1 MKITAL
7 VENTSCKEGIGA
19 EHGLSLF
26 IEAKEKTILFD
37 TGASKMFSE
46 NAEKLKADLTKVD
59 LAVLSHGHYDHSR
72 GLNTFLTLNTKAPI
86 YMRKSAFGPYYSERE
101 GGKYEFIGID
111 ESLITNNRVIFTGK
125 ETPLGEGISLFSNV
139 KGDRFFPTGNKSLL
153 KKTEDGY
160 EQDDFAHEQNLVI
173 EEDGISLLVSGC
185 SHRGIVNI
193 VDHFHALYGH
203 YPTHVI
209 GGFHL
214 YNHRTGK
221 PESTQTLSKIADA
234 LLASGATYY
243 TCHCTGE
250 ENYQVLRTY
259 MGSKVEYLSGGK
271 TLDLEAVE

>member
-7 VENTSCKEGIGA
+7 LENTSCKEGIKA

-26 IEAKEKTILFD
+26 IQAKEKSILFD
-37 TGASKMFSE
+37 TGATGMFAE
-46 NAEKLKADLTKVD
+46 NAQKLHVDLAKVD
-59 LAVLSHGHYDHSR
+59 LAVLSHGHYDHS
-72 GLNTFLTLNTKAPI
+72 GGMQTFLKLNSTAPI
-86 YMRKSAFGPYYSERE
+86 YLRKSAFGPYYSERD
-101 GGKYEFIGID
+101 GGATEFIGID
-111 ESLITNNRVIFTGK
+111 ESLITNNRLIFTGK
-125 ETPLGEGISLFSNV
+125 ETPLGKGLSLFSAV
-139 KGDRFFPTGNKSLL
+139 KGERFFPTGNKSLL

-160 EQDDFAHEQNLVI
+160 ERDDFAHEQNLVI

-193 VDHFHALYGH
+193 VDHFHALFGH

-221 PESTQTLSKIADA
+221 PESNETLHQIADA

-250 ENYQVLRTY
+250 ENYQVLRTF
-259 MGSKVEYLSGGK
+259 MGDKVEYLSGGR
-271 TLDLEAVE
+271 TLELEAVQ

>member
-1 MKITAL
+1 MKITTL
-7 VENTSCKEGIGA
+7 VENTSCKKEIA
-19 EHGLSLF
+19 SEHGLSLF

-37 TGASKMFSE
+37 TGATALFAN
-46 NAEKLKADLTKVD
+46 NAEKLGVDLNKVE
-59 LAVLSHGHYDHSR
+59 LAVLSHGHYDHS
-72 GLNTFLTLNTKAPI
+72 GGIKTFLSRNSKAPI
-86 YMRKSAFGPYYSERE
+86 YLRKAAFGPFYSQRE
-101 GGKYEFIGID
+101 GGEYGFIGID
-111 ESLITNNRVIFTGK
+111 ESLLTNNRLIFTGK

-153 KKTEDGY
+153 VKTENGY
-160 EQDDFAHEQNLVI
+160 EQDDFTHEQNLVI
-173 EEDGISLLVSGC
+173 EEDGVSLLVSGC

-193 VDHFHALYGH
+193 VDRFHTLFGH

-221 PESTQTLSKIADA
+221 PESTETLRQIADA

-250 ENYQVLRTY
+250 ENYHVLRTF
-259 MGSKVEYLSGGK
+259 MGNKVEYLSGG
-271 TLDLEAVE
+271 TILELEAAL

>member
-7 VENTSCKEGIGA
+7 VENTSCKEEIKV

-37 TGASKMFSE
+37 TGATSLFAK
-46 NAEKLKADLTKVD
+46 NAEKLNVDLTRVD
-59 LAVLSHGHYDHSR
+59 LAVLSHGHYDHS
-72 GLNTFLTLNTKAPI
+72 GGIKTFFSKNSKAPI
-86 YMRKSAFGPYYSERE
+86 YMRKSAFGPYYSQRE
-101 GGKYEFIGID
+101 GGEYGFIGID
-111 ESLITNNRVIFTGK
+111 ESLITNNRIIFTGK

-160 EQDDFAHEQNLVI
+160 EADDFSHEQNLVI
-173 EEDGISLLVSGC
+173 EEDGVSLLVSGC

-193 VDHFHALYGH
+193 VDHYHTLFGH

-221 PESTQTLSKIADA
+221 PENTETLRKIADA
-234 LLASGATYY
+234 LLVSGATYY

-250 ENYQVLRTY
+250 ENYQVLRTF
-259 MGSKVEYLSGGK
+259 MRDKVEYLSGGK
-271 TLDLEAVE
+271 TVELETVQ